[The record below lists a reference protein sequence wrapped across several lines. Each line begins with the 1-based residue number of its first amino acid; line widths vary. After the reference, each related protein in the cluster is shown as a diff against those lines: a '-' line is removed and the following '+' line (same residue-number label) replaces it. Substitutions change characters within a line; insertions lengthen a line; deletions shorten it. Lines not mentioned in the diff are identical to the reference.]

1 MRVRPASYAAGVL
14 LALGAVVSGCGGG
27 SEASRLRASGPITKA
42 EATSYAN
49 NVNLDVADVPGMTSE
64 SLEGETKRIATVRVT
79 CGQQH
84 IEALVRNHSPRFG
97 RHTERYETVE
107 SDVDVY
113 ANAALAKESIAGI
126 PGDRRCLLRAI
137 KRGVDGGLPAQDRAE
152 PPRVS
157 LRPALFPGMEPTL
170 RVVHPFTLTDID
182 TKRVAHTHVYTDT
195 LAFVAGPA
203 LIKLVA
209 TSSPHPP
216 AITMERRLLSLLYH
230 RTEP

>member
-1 MRVRPASYAAGVL
+1 VLL
-14 LALGAVVSGCGGG
+14 LALGTVVSGCGGG
-27 SEASRLRASGPITKA
+27 SKAPRLRASGPITKA

-49 NVNLDVADVPGMTSE
+49 SVNLDVADVPGMTSE

-137 KRGVDGGLPAQDRAE
+137 KRGVEGDLSAQDRAE
-152 PPRVS
+152 PTRVS
-157 LRPALFPGMEPTL
+157 LRPALFPGTEPTV
-170 RVVHPFTLTDID
+170 RVVHPFILTDID
-182 TKRVAHTHVYTDT
+182 TNRVAHTHVYTDT
-195 LAFVAGPA
+195 LAFVEGPA
-203 LIKLVA
+203 VLTLVA
-209 TSSPHPP
+209 ESSPRPP
-216 AITMERRLLSLLYH
+216 AIAMERRLLSLLYL
-230 RTEP
+230 RAES